1 MIFTVIVPIL
11 LLLLVGFLCVRYE
24 VVSAEHLQALSNFV
38 IKVALPSLLFCALAN
53 KTMAEIWHPAYF
65 MAYGGGSILLYIV
78 MFLLCRYVFRE
89 SFTHSAV
96 LAVGGS
102 MSNTGFIGTA
112 ILTLLLGSHA
122 TVYISLTLIIE
133 SLIILASMFT
143 LAEAGLQQSQ
153 SFIYLLWQTLKKLL
167 KTPVILAVI
176 LGMGCVILDIRL
188 FAPLNQALMLIGNT
202 ASPLALFVIGGS
214 LVGISLKS
222 LGRLGW
228 LLVLARTVFMP
239 LVIYFLLSRFSAVSK
254 EMLYAGTLLAAL
266 PMPAAFGIFGQY
278 YGVNEKAM
286 MPLILSTFL
295 GFIGVSGLIFL
306 WW

>member
-1 MIFTVIVPIL
+1 
-11 LLLLVGFLCVRYE
+11 
-24 VVSAEHLQALSNFV
+24 
-38 IKVALPSLLFCALAN
+38 
-53 KTMAEIWHPAYF
+53 MAEIWHPAYF

-228 LLVLARTVFMP
+228 LLVLSKTVFMP